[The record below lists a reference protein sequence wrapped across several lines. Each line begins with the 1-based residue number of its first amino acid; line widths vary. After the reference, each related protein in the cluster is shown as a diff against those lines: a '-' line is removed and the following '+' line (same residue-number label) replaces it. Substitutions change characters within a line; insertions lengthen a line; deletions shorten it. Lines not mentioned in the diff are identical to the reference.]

1 MNFVLIKV
9 LQRAGKIVS
18 MDKMTKNLPEF
29 AETLLTFSMV
39 LIPPWP
45 EHLLLQLVQ
54 AGGVP
59 EHEPPNS
66 GAKQDPTVGPE

>member
-1 MNFVLIKV
+1 
-9 LQRAGKIVS
+9 
-18 MDKMTKNLPEF
+18 MTKNLPEF
-29 AETLLTFSMV
+29 AETRLKFSMV
-39 LIPPWP
+39 LIPPWL

>member
-1 MNFVLIKV
+1 
-9 LQRAGKIVS
+9 
-18 MDKMTKNLPEF
+18 MTKNLPEF

-39 LIPPWP
+39 LIPPWL